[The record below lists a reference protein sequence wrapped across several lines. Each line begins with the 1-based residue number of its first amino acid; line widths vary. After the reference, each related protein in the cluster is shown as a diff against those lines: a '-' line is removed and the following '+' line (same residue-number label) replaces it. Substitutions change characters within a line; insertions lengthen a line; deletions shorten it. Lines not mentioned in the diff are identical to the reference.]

1 LSLEPGEFS
10 SEILYGLSDRMQE
23 IICKSPEYAE
33 IVSQYD
39 TYAKDD
45 EPVIPTKQQAAA
57 AVAAAEEDE
66 MPF

>member
-1 LSLEPGEFS
+1 
-10 SEILYGLSDRMQE
+10 MQE